1 MAKRQAKAKTEVK
14 EEKKAVKR
22 EIKDLFELGEIIILG
37 EANEIIVESK
47 LVFQNLIA
55 KNLHFY
61 SLGKWGKVDGKTA
74 WKNDMNVKSG
84 EGKIIGLYET
94 PFGKIEISTN
104 YKRTFT
110 EIKMA

>member
-1 MAKRQAKAKTEVK
+1 MAMREVK
-14 EEKKAVKR
+14 E
-22 EIKDLFELGEIIILG
+22 LFQLGELVILG

-61 SLGKWGKVDGKTA
+61 SLGKWGKVDSKTA

-84 EGKIIGLYET
+84 EGKIVGKYDT
-94 PFGKIEISTN
+94 QYGKIEISTN
-104 YKRTFT
+104 WNRTLT
-110 EIKMA
+110 EIKMEG